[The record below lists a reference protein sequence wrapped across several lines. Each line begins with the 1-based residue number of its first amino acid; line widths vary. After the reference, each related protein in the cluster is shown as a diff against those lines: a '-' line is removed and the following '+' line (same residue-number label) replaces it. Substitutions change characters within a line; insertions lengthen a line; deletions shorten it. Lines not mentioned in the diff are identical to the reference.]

1 MPTGSRRALL
11 RPGWLGLHLLVVVAL
26 CVMVRL
32 GAWQWSVGEATGAL
46 RNYSYGLEWWAFA
59 ALSLVGWIKFCLD
72 ETASAAGSPS
82 TGPATPA
89 GRSEVGVAEA
99 ARPAPLPTTS
109 PTTPATTPTTHS
121 TTSPATRPA
130 GSVADDDDPEVAAW
144 NARFAELA
152 RRDAESSS

>member
-1 MPTGSRRALL
+1 MLGVREVVGAFGSYADRVPTGSRRALL
-11 RPGWLGLHLLVVVAL
+11 RPKWLGLHLLVVVAL

-32 GAWQWSVGEATGAL
+32 GFWQWSVGEATGAL

-72 ETASAAGSPS
+72 ETAPAAGSPS
-82 TGPATPA
+82 AAGATAP
-89 GRSEVGVAEA
+89 V
-99 ARPAPLPTTS
+99 RPAAEIADPVRQVPSQT
-109 PTTPATTPTTHS
+109 
-121 TTSPATRPA
+121 TTSPAAP
-130 GSVADDDDPEVAAW
+130 VADDEDPEVAAW